1 MTDINEINHG
11 SSDLEFGYTSL
22 IARIVL
28 DAVEQLGV
36 DAVDDEGLLN
46 WLDVADIP
54 VSTVETAI
62 AHMPIKNGRPDP
74 KPAIRRINEQ
84 LDARAL
90 IQAENDIVEVEVQF
104 DHTPIAEIAEPTI
117 AEVANVDEVELE
129 SWDDNWIPE
138 WAN

>member
-11 SSDLEFGYTSL
+11 ANDLEFGYTSL

-28 DAVEQLGV
+28 DAIDELGTE
-36 DAVDDEGLLN
+36 AVNDEGLLN
-46 WLDVADIP
+46 WIGVADIP
-54 VSTVETAI
+54 VSAVATAI
-62 AHMPIKNGRPDP
+62 ANMPIKNGRPDA

-104 DHTPIAEIAEPTI
+104 DHAPISEIAEPTI
-117 AEVANVDEVELE
+117 AEVVNVEEVELE
-129 SWDDNWIPE
+129 NWDEGWIPE
-138 WAN
+138 WAK

>member
-11 SSDLEFGYTSL
+11 ASDLEFGYTSL

-28 DAVEQLGV
+28 DAIDELGTE
-36 DAVDDEGLLN
+36 AVNDEGLLN
-46 WLDVADIP
+46 WIGVADIP
-54 VSTVETAI
+54 VSAVATAI
-62 AHMPIKNGRPDP
+62 ANMPIKNERPDA

-104 DHTPIAEIAEPTI
+104 DHAPIAEIAEPTI
-117 AEVANVDEVELE
+117 AEVANVEEVELE
-129 SWDDNWIPE
+129 KWDEGWIPE
-138 WAN
+138 WAK